1 MYLCHI
7 MFVVATQLPVDLNGC
22 ECEADVVRET
32 DADEEFGTKK
42 EEVTVGKENVA

>member
-1 MYLCHI
+1 